1 MQIFKKKKSENLPV
15 TFNFPLVFKSSIKQR
30 TIPESS
36 SSHFSNVN
44 LWVGPSVSIKILS
57 VDLNSLF
64 PFFQI
69 DFLPGLFIT
78 HSNVTVSSSYTSI
91 SVSSLMNFNGSSW
104 TVNLQLVLTSSIVSL

>member
-44 LWVGPSVSIKILS
+44 L
-57 VDLNSLF
+57 
-64 PFFQI
+64 
-69 DFLPGLFIT
+69 
-78 HSNVTVSSSYTSI
+78 
-91 SVSSLMNFNGSSW
+91 
-104 TVNLQLVLTSSIVSL
+104 